1 MKDADLKYYAVPT
14 QIIRLD
20 SGKEPFDSEVKYEI
34 TLLKTSI
41 ELDLKFGNAK
51 STYDNMC
58 WYREDP
64 DEPDEDY
71 YLHSMRT
78 TNLENAKFKLLDE
91 DDKLVQEQT
100 TNEEGTLTFDDVPYG
115 MYKIKQI

>member
-20 SGKEPFDSEVKYEI
+20 SGKEPFDSEVKYKI

-58 WYREDP
+58 SDC
-64 DEPDEDY
+64 
-71 YLHSMRT
+71 
-78 TNLENAKFKLLDE
+78 
-91 DDKLVQEQT
+91 
-100 TNEEGTLTFDDVPYG
+100 
-115 MYKIKQI
+115 